1 MQTHGATT
9 PFGRRPMTLAMI
21 ASQATARTIREGA
34 AVSKWAVFR
43 HVREARQGL
52 GATDRAL
59 AILDA
64 LLTFHRGDE
73 LSAESGLVVFPSNEQ
88 LIRRANG
95 MSPATLRRHIAV
107 LVECGLIIRR
117 DSPNGKR
124 FARKGEGG
132 AIEQA
137 FGFDLSPLLA
147 RAAEF
152 EQIAAAAHAERR
164 ELKRLKERLTI
175 CRRDIV
181 KMIDAGLN
189 EGVPANWRAYR
200 SRYEAL
206 VGALPRTLSL
216 EAAATVVSRL
226 EDLWADVHQA
236 LDSFVNSQ
244 IQNASESQNE
254 RHIQNS
260 NTKPHSD
267 DEPKNGLEKEHEGPA
282 DQSGFS
288 ADVPGSGNVSRLPE
302 RTLPLGM
309 VLDACPD
316 LLTLADGG
324 TIRTWREFVA
334 AAGLARPYLGIS
346 PSAWQDAT
354 EAMGPQNAAIAVA
367 AILQRGEKIRSRGG
381 YLRDLTERARAGKFS
396 VWPMVMAL
404 INARMAKLEE
414 AAEGQGADAPSRDRQ
429 PAAGTGTGSPGI
441 GQPGPG
447 NQAEISDALRR
458 SLERRRW

>member
-1 MQTHGATT
+1 
-9 PFGRRPMTLAMI
+9 MTLAMM
-21 ASQATARTIREGA
+21 ASQATARQLKEGA

-43 HVREARQGL
+43 HVREAKQGL

-73 LSAESGLVVFPSNEQ
+73 LSAGTGLVVFPSNEQ

-95 MSPATLRRHIAV
+95 MSPATLRRHLAV

-147 RAAEF
+147 RATEF
-152 EQIAAAAHAERR
+152 EQIAEAAHAERR

-181 KMIDAGLN
+181 KMIDAGVT
-189 EGVPANWRAYR
+189 EGVPANWRAFR
-200 SRYEAL
+200 TRYETL
-206 VGALPRTLSL
+206 VSALPRTLSV
-216 EAAATVVSRL
+216 EAADRVVSRL

-236 LDSFVNSQ
+236 LDSFVESQ
-244 IQNASESQNE
+244 IQNASESQTE

-260 NTKPHSD
+260 NTKPHSA
-267 DEPKNGLEKEHEGPA
+267 DETKSGLEDEQEANGDQPGPSTA
-282 DQSGFS
+282 ASGS
-288 ADVPGSGNVSRLPE
+288 PNVSQLPE
-302 RTLPLGM
+302 RALPLGM

-324 TIRTWREFVA
+324 KIRTWREFVA
-334 AAGLARPYLGIS
+334 AAALARPYLGIS
-346 PSAWQDAT
+346 PSAWQEAS
-354 EAMGPQNAAIAVA
+354 EAMGAQNAAITVA
-367 AILQRGEKIRSRGG
+367 AILQRGDKIRSRGG

-404 INARMAKLEE
+404 VNARMTALQ
-414 AAEGQGADAPSRDRQ
+414 ATSAGSRSNQPVLVTAGQGGDETALKSQ
-429 PAAGTGTGSPGI
+429 PDLQREAGSPSA
-441 GQPGPG
+441 GPSG
-447 NQAEISDALRR
+447 PVTQTEISEALRR
-458 SLERRRW
+458 SLEKRRW